1 MSNIDIDIDQIT
13 TDGYFDKNS
22 LTPGDA
28 HLRLAALVGIQPVS
42 FELVDSE
49 YVATYESFDTDVDK
63 VVTGSNGSRWLWV
76 EVHRPNQPVLRWEDQ
91 DEYVLRIARHWIG
104 IKSEPNWDLV
114 SETLPEP
121 QESL

>member
-1 MSNIDIDIDQIT
+1 MSSIDIDIDQIT

-63 VVTGSNGSRWLWV
+63 IVTGSNESRWLWV

-104 IKSEPNWDLV
+104 IKREPNWDLV

-121 QESL
+121 QETL